1 LYSDDNQRAR
11 YVHFT
16 ALLSDQLARKVQ
28 TAYLSYIPY
37 IFLDFGS
44 VIPTFGMLLSLKY
57 YIYWTCGTY
66 MMYLVQMMYTRRPN
80 QGGENLPPPPP
91 ITMEQ
96 LMMMQT
102 QLL

>member
-1 LYSDDNQRAR
+1 
-11 YVHFT
+11 
-16 ALLSDQLARKVQ
+16 
-28 TAYLSYIPY
+28 
-37 IFLDFGS
+37 
-44 VIPTFGMLLSLKY
+44 
-57 YIYWTCGTY
+57 